1 MGHLRALRS
10 FNKVSPP
17 QSARSA
23 SNMRSEGDAAMDSA
37 ITDEILEELSSAL
50 QRVEAQSTAILELIK
65 KKGIVEEDE
74 LAPYL
79 QWANEASSVRW
90 RATRVRIGHLLSGL
104 EKREQQAKDER
115 KEKTAQSASEKT
127 KTAKQEDAEQPTQ
140 KQDQGELPIQS
151 PKADVSDAQ
160 RGHERESRARQQE
173 PSKTGSSKTPEK
185 RPEKADQSNAA

>member
-1 MGHLRALRS
+1 
-10 FNKVSPP
+10 
-17 QSARSA
+17 
-23 SNMRSEGDAAMDSA
+23 MRSEGDAAMDLA
-37 ITDEILEELSSAL
+37 IIDEILEELSSAL

-115 KEKTAQSASEKT
+115 KEKEERKEKTAQSASEKT

-140 KQDQGELPIQS
+140 KQDQGELAVQS

>member
-1 MGHLRALRS
+1 
-10 FNKVSPP
+10 
-17 QSARSA
+17 
-23 SNMRSEGDAAMDSA
+23 MDSA

-50 QRVEAQSTAILELIK
+50 QRVEAQSTAIVELIK

-115 KEKTAQSASEKT
+115 KEKEERKEKTAQSASEKT

-140 KQDQGELPIQS
+140 KQDQGEPAVQS
-151 PKADVSDAQ
+151 SKTNVSDAE
-160 RGHERESRARQQE
+160 RSHEPSPRQQE